1 MRRTTLM
8 THHRSTV
15 LTAAAAAALLLAGC
29 GGQDDGKGPA
39 DSAGAPGGGA
49 PSASAP
55 PSTPPA
61 TPSPSPPSPSRAP
74 RGCTNEAALTAADSG
89 RTLCLT
95 VGGSLR
101 LTLDGTKD
109 RPWAPVKAT
118 GSVLEGANP
127 GIVILPGDALA
138 AYTAV
143 APGTARLTS
152 SRPLCATGPGRISC
166 MGIQEWQVTV
176 RVTQP

>member
-1 MRRTTLM
+1 M

-15 LTAAAAAALLLAGC
+15 LTAAAAAALLLTGC
-29 GGQDDGKGPA
+29 GTPDDGKGPTH
-39 DSAGAPGGGA
+39 SAGPGGGA
-49 PSASAP
+49 PSASV
-55 PSTPPA
+55 PPA
-61 TPSPSPPSPSRAP
+61 PSGAPS
-74 RGCTNEAALTAADSG
+74 GCTHEAALTAADSG

-95 VGGSLR
+95 VGGTLR

-109 RPWAPVKAT
+109 RPWTPVKAT
-118 GSVLEGANP
+118 SAILKGADP

-152 SRPLCATGPGRISC
+152 SRPLCPTGPGRISC
-166 MGIQEWQVTV
+166 MGIQAWQVTV
-176 RVTQP
+176 QVTQP